1 VPAAPPQPASNVAR
15 FIAAASQ
22 DSSVQLTAEGKLP
35 ELSLAQATAQK
46 PKTTESNTSPLVLGL
61 VLVGSTLM
69 SILLLVADFEGS
81 SVDSTTVDEAR
92 QKIEQYYV
100 SQSGE
105 LMPYQKLLRESKWAH
120 SRGDRQAETEAYRQV
135 RDLLRSES
143 KGTYA
148 TLTGTPSGDKELER
162 LLAILLS
169 EGGGS

>member
-1 VPAAPPQPASNVAR
+1 VAR

-69 SILLLVADFEGS
+69 SILLLVADFDGS
-81 SVDSTTVDEAR
+81 NADSTTVDEAR

-105 LMPYQKLLRESKWAH
+105 LLPYQKLLRESIWAH
-120 SRGDRQAETEAYRQV
+120 SRGDRQAEREAYRQV